1 LSPKLLNWRPRRD
14 LNPCYRRENGM
25 AKRNSNKLQEHGRT
39 GWRSRSSKKH
49 VIVSPMCPR
58 TFDALEHFPA
68 CLIPQDHYAQEMP
81 MLARSPMGER
91 SLFRATINGPNHLF
105 NQQLNSSRWPIYCVH
120 SVTSADVR
128 LSVGPNLSRAACQ
141 RPVDFRQSQ
150 AWTGGPSERKS
161 ALTSGC
167 PLYGRKPRS
176 PRNEFRFAGRIG
188 DHFHPRAATI
198 WYVFRVGQHKKE
210 RASG

>member
-1 LSPKLLNWRPRRD
+1 MRPRADWSRARQFKQVLENVVARD
-14 LNPCYRRENGM
+14 GVEPPTP
-25 AKRNSNKLQEHGRT
+25 AFS
-39 GWRSRSSKKH
+39 
-49 VIVSPMCPR
+49 
-58 TFDALEHFPA
+58 AL
-68 CLIPQDHYAQEMP
+68 
-81 MLARSPMGER
+81 
-91 SLFRATINGPNHLF
+91 NGPNHLF
-105 NQQLNSSRWPIYCVH
+105 NQQLNSSRWPIYCDR

-150 AWTGGPSERKS
+150 EWTGGPSERKS

-167 PLYGRKPRS
+167 PLCGRKPRS
-176 PRNEFRFAGRIG
+176 PRNEFRFAGGIG